1 MSSRFYVIPYFLNI
15 NYTKY
20 YTSSESMVIIYI
32 PPESATERDILGVF
46 SEQSNGKKHVLNKDI
61 QTYKCPICL
70 ILIFCITE
78 RMKDLKR

>member
-1 MSSRFYVIPYFLNI
+1 MSSRFYVIPYFLYI

-32 PPESATERDILGVF
+32 PPASATERDILDVF

-61 QTYKCPICL
+61 QTYK
-70 ILIFCITE
+70 
-78 RMKDLKR
+78 